1 MTTTKQTKTT
11 KKQTK
16 KDLVIPPVNTITL
29 RGMIAKLYKIYEQY
43 GDLPVYHQ
51 EDPEGNS
58 FGTIDIQWSITL
70 GETKQGN
77 AIFISPYEEN
87 IDDKIFDSMF

>member
-1 MTTTKQTKTT
+1 MTTTKTT

-16 KDLVIPPVNTITL
+16 KAIAIPPVNTITL
-29 RGMIAKLYKIYEQY
+29 RGMIAKLYKAYEQY

-51 EDPEGNS
+51 QDPEGNGFS
-58 FGTIDIQWSITL
+58 TLDIQWSITI

-77 AIFISPYEEN
+77 AIFIVPYEEG
-87 IDDKIFDSMF
+87 IEDKIFEW